1 MTPEMIAILGLGVTG
16 LSVAVALAAL
26 MVGMFARFEKRI
38 DKRFDEIKEVK
49 ERIFSLEQRASALFQ
64 RVGAA
69 RRDCSTDSGKLYS
82 TACPIDTLFAA
93 STPTSWRTGRK

>member
-38 DKRFDEIKEVK
+38 DKRFDEIKEEIKEVK
-49 ERIFSLEQRASALFQ
+49 ERIFSLEQRASALEQ
-64 RVGAA
+64 RVA
-69 RRDCSTDSGKLYS
+69 RLEGLLDGLRE
-82 TACPIDTLFAA
+82 ALFDRV
-93 STPTSWRTGRK
+93 SD